1 MNKVVLM
8 GRLTKEPELR
18 YTPSNNTAVCQFTV
32 AVDRRFKSDN
42 QPQADFIPVVAWR
55 QTAEFVSK
63 YFTKGS
69 RIAVVGSIQTRSWD
83 DNEGK
88 RHYVT
93 EVVADEIEFCE
104 SKRQD
109 NGGMQTGTQ
118 QAYSNNVDRTQQTY
132 SAPQSNGPDSFD
144 DGYFAVDDEGIPF

>member
-18 YTPSNNTAVCQFTV
+18 YTPNNVAVCQFTV
-32 AVDRRFKSDN
+32 AVDRRFKTDGQN
-42 QPQADFIPVVAWR
+42 QADFIPVVAWR
-55 QTAEFVSK
+55 QSAEFVSK

-83 DNEGK
+83 DNDGK

-93 EVVADEIEFCE
+93 EVIADEVEFCE

-109 NGGMQTGTQ
+109 GNGMQAGTQ
-118 QAYSNNVDRTQQTY
+118 QPYSNNVDRTQQTY
-132 SAPQSNGPDSFD
+132 SAPQNNGPDSFD
-144 DGYFAVDDEGIPF
+144 DGYFAVDDEGVPF

>member
-18 YTPSNNTAVCQFTV
+18 YTPNNVAVCQFTV
-32 AVDRRFKSDN
+32 AVDRRFKTDGQN
-42 QPQADFIPVVAWR
+42 QADFIPVVAWR
-55 QTAEFVSK
+55 QSAEFVSK

-83 DNEGK
+83 DNDGK

-93 EVVADEIEFCE
+93 EVIADEVEFCE

-109 NGGMQTGTQ
+109 ANGTQ

-132 SAPQSNGPDSFD
+132 SAPQNNGPDSFD
-144 DGYFAVDDEGIPF
+144 DGYFAVDDEGVPF